1 MKKKKIVP
9 KEILD
14 PVSRK
19 ENEEIIYDKNGDLY
33 SVAENREDEETN
45 TKEKD
50 LSQNNSTGLE
60 D

>member
-1 MKKKKIVP
+1 MDSKKIVP

-19 ENEEIIYDKNGDLY
+19 ENEEIIYDNDGDL
-33 SVAENREDEETN
+33 SSAAENKNDDELNNRIEN
-45 TKEKD
+45 HSK
-50 LSQNNSTGLE
+50 NNSTGIE